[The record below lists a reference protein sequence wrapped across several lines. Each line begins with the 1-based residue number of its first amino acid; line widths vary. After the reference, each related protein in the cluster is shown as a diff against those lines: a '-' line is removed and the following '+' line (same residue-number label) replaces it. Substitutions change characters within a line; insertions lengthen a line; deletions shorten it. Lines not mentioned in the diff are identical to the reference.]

1 MSNGLVI
8 ITGASRGLGRALCE
22 LMVGRGDQVVGVSR
36 GPAEFTHA
44 NYTHVEADVGDEA
57 SVVGLFNGLRQR
69 APVRTVINNAGI
81 ALSRPA
87 MLTTAKAFEDVLRT
101 NLVGAFV
108 VSREAMK
115 AMKRGKAGRIINISS
130 INVPLASAGGAAYN
144 TAKAGLE
151 TLARTLAWEVG
162 AVEDITIN
170 SIGVSIV
177 AESGMAAGL
186 SEKALAD
193 KTCHLSRPA
202 QLQPAEI
209 LHVVDFLASP
219 AAANI
224 TGQTIYFG
232 GVG

>member
-1 MSNGLVI
+1 MSDGLVI

-22 LMVGRGDQVVGVSR
+22 LMTGRGDQVVGVSR
-36 GPAEFTHA
+36 GPADFSHSG
-44 NYTHVEADVGDEA
+44 YTHVEADVGDEA
-57 SVVGLFNGLRQR
+57 SVVALFNGLRQL
-69 APVRTVINNAGI
+69 APVHTVINNAGI

-101 NLVGAFV
+101 NLVGAFL

-115 AMKRGKAGRIINISS
+115 AMKRSKAGRIVNISS

-151 TLARTLAWEVG
+151 TLARTLAWEVAPG
-162 AVEDITIN
+162 EDITIN

-177 AESGMAAGL
+177 ADSGMAAGL

-193 KTCHLSRPA
+193 KISRLSRPA
-202 QLQPAEI
+202 LLQPAEV
-209 LHVVDFLASP
+209 LHAVDFLASP

-232 GVG
+232 GVT